1 MNLNDLTFANP
12 HYLWLLCI
20 IPFLI
25 YWYIAQE
32 KKTYPRLHFSD
43 TGFAG
48 RLKKTGRQRCYPLLY
63 VLRTLCLILLIVAL
77 ARPQSHLKNNSR

>member
-12 HYLWLLCI
+12 RYLWLLCI
-20 IPFLI
+20 IPFVI

-43 TGFAG
+43 TGFAS
-48 RLKKTGRQRCYPLLY
+48 RLTKTWRQR
-63 VLRTLCLILLIVAL
+63 A
-77 ARPQSHLKNNSR
+77 